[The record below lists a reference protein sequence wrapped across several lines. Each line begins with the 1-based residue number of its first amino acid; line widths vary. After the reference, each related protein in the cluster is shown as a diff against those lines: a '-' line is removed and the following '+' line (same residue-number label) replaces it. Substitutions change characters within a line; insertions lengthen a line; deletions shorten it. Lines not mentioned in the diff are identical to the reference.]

1 MKKSWLKYKRSAF
14 IAAVL
19 IIIALPVLSYFY
31 YRASDSSIDFTATA
45 FASNV
50 KPGEKI
56 DVRVYIKN
64 NSKNS
69 LQKIDLIF
77 NLPEGIASES
87 GSRDKIHRKRLGDIG
102 PGGEHEEIATFIA
115 LPVASESGQVSSKR
129 EIQASIGYALGNLTA
144 NFVKSQAVEVEVEN
158 LPLEFNIIAP
168 EEVVAGTEFE
178 VVAGYKYFGE
188 TQSPEMKLIMDYPAT
203 FKKIGSTPKPDSG
216 ENAWII
222 KPLSTG
228 EAGKIALRGNIDL
241 SEGEKISMTARL
253 IIKIAGKDYAVF
265 NVPIDISVGESPLSL
280 ELKLADDK
288 LSYRPGETINYK
300 INYKN
305 NTDITLENIKV
316 SLRLT
321 GEMYDFSTIQAA
333 GAMFT
338 NATKTVFWDSVSMP
352 ALSKLDPLGSG
363 ELLLSIEIADNYP
376 IKKLN
381 DKNFSVKAEARI
393 ESPTV
398 PPGLSASKTVNSSS
412 LTTKLAGNVVVEARG
427 FYRDADSLI
436 LNEGSLP
443 PRVGQ
448 STEFTVH
455 WVLTNYA
462 TDVTNIEVVSKLE
475 PGVVFTEEVK
485 GNTASLAVYDKDS
498 NEVRW
503 QLDKVFA
510 TTGITGEKLEVIF
523 QVRATPT
530 SNMIGN
536 YMPLLGE
543 TKVEALDDFTGFQIV
558 NIDPSLTTRLEDDL
572 TVQENQGKVIF

>member
-1 MKKSWLKYKRSAF
+1 MKKSWLKYKRPAF
-14 IAAVL
+14 IAAL
-19 IIIALPVLSYFY
+19 LAIIALPVLSYFY
-31 YRASDSSIDFTATA
+31 YRASDSSIEFAAAA

-50 KPGEKI
+50 KPGEEI
-56 DVRVYIKN
+56 DIRVYIKN
-64 NSKNS
+64 NSKNP

-87 GSRDKIHRKRLGDIG
+87 GARDKIQRKRLGDIG

-115 LPVASESGQVSSKR
+115 LPVALEGNGSSEKR

-158 LPLEFNIIAP
+158 FPLEFNVIAP

-178 VVAGYKYFGE
+178 VVADYKHFGE
-188 TQSPEMKLIMDYPAT
+188 VESPEMKLIMDYPAA
-203 FKKIGSTPKPDSG
+203 FKKTGSAPKPDSG
-216 ENAWII
+216 ENAWVI

-228 EAGKIALRGNIDL
+228 EAGKITLKGNVDL
-241 SEGEKISMTARL
+241 SEGEKLSMTARL

-265 NVPIDISVGESPLSL
+265 TKPININVGESPLSL
-280 ELKLADDK
+280 ELKLEDDK

-300 INYKN
+300 ISYQN
-305 NTDITLENIKV
+305 NTDIPLENIKA

-321 GEMYDFSTIQAA
+321 GEMYDFASLQAT

-338 NATKTVFWDSVSMP
+338 NATKTVVWDSASVP
-352 ALSKLDPLGSG
+352 ALSKLDPLSAG
-363 ELLLSIEIADNYP
+363 ELRLSLKLIGNYP

-381 DKNFSVKAEARI
+381 DKNFSVRAEARI

-398 PPGLSASKTVNSSS
+398 LSGVSAAKTVNSTS
-412 LTTKLAGNVVVEARG
+412 LNTKIAGNIVVEAKAL
-427 FYRDADSLI
+427 YRDADSLI
-436 LNEGSLP
+436 LNAGSLP
-443 PRVGQ
+443 PKVGAP
-448 STEFTVH
+448 TEFTIH

-462 TDVTNIEVVSKLE
+462 TDVTNVEVRAKLE
-475 PGVVFTEEVK
+475 PGVVFTDEVK
-485 GNTASLAVYDKDS
+485 GNTAALPQYDKDS

-523 QVRATPT
+523 QVRATPA
-530 SNMIGN
+530 SNMIGS

-543 TKVEALDDFTGFQIV
+543 TKVEASDDFTGFQIV
-558 NIDPSLTTRLEDDL
+558 NIDPPLTTRLEDDAS
-572 TVQENQGKVIF
+572 VQENQGKVIF